1 MIYSSC
7 FIISPDDKL
16 KIANGKFANFSDD
29 SILDLNSPNSPS
41 HSSSLS
47 GSSNSLANTSAPA
60 FNHDDIS
67 VIGPASSSARERS
80 NLRGRRLSSVSAK
93 RDSRSV
99 GRKTILWKA
108 LSFSIGIFIVCT
120 LRRRLKNLVDT
131 NFTIVN
137 TSLTPSTG

>member
-1 MIYSSC
+1 MTSS
-7 FIISPDDKL
+7 KL
-16 KIANGKFANFSDD
+16 QMVHRNSGNHSDD

-93 RDSRSV
+93 RGSRSV
-99 GRKTILWKA
+99 GRKRVDSLEGPIL
-108 LSFSIGIFIVCT
+108 
-120 LRRRLKNLVDT
+120 
-131 NFTIVN
+131 
-137 TSLTPSTG
+137 